1 MGNILNLLTIV
12 FQGNDVNTDDEQGGA
27 QAVEIDYFFLVE
39 NILNLLTVVFQ
50 GIDVNTDDEQGR
62 AQAVEREK

>member
-1 MGNILNLLTIV
+1 MLTCWSSLLGPHKLKAIV
-12 FQGNDVNTDDEQGGA
+12 RMMPERE
-27 QAVEIDYFFLVE
+27 QAVEIDYFFLVG

-62 AQAVEREK
+62 AQAVERPG